1 MVNFLSQSNNLGGCK
16 MGKKLSND
24 PYAELG
30 VSSKKT
36 GVHEATKDLS
46 KGLYPGAF
54 CQIVPMSRNLPA
66 EVYDSY
72 AQVIHSDG
80 VGTKSNVAYIAMKE
94 GLGEDFLYN
103 LPQDAIVMN
112 TDDMACVGVTNDIF
126 ISNHIARNANRVN
139 DAALA
144 KIIQGYARFFKKME
158 ELGITLH
165 NAGGETA
172 DVGSYTTTMGI
183 DVTATATLKKDDVI
197 DCSYIGP
204 NQYIVGLA
212 SYGKSIYEDK
222 ENSGIR
228 SNGLTLAINA
238 LLCPYYRKYEEAMD
252 GTVDKEK
259 LFCGKYR
266 LEDQLEGSSLTV
278 AEAILSPTRTYL
290 PVLNDILQD
299 SGIRVSGIIHCS
311 GGGLT
316 KSINFGNGIAYIKD
330 KVPSLEVP
338 AIFKAIQEA
347 KDIDDYHM
355 YQTFN
360 MGIGME
366 LIVKDLDD
374 AKKVIYHAQQYNIPA
389 FILGHTEATDDGTN
403 RVEIGSCVYTK

>member
-1 MVNFLSQSNNLGGCK
+1 
-16 MGKKLSND
+16 MGKAFTND
-24 PYAELG
+24 PYEELG

-36 GVHEATKDLS
+36 GVHKATKNLS

-54 CQIVPMSRNLPA
+54 CQIVSMPRNLPS
-66 EVYDSY
+66 EVVNKY

-80 VGTKSNVAYIAMKE
+80 VGTKSNVAYLAMKE
-94 GLGEDFLYN
+94 GLGDEFLYN
-103 LPQDAIVMN
+103 LAQDAIVMN
-112 TDDMACVGVTNDIF
+112 TDDMACVGIINDIY
-126 ISNHIARNANRVN
+126 ISNHIARNSNRIN

-144 KIIQGYARFFKKME
+144 KIIQGYSNFFQKMQ
-158 ELGITLH
+158 ELGINLY

-183 DVTATATLKKDDVI
+183 DVTASAIISKEKII
-197 DCSYIGP
+197 DCSNIGP
-204 NQYIVGLA
+204 DEYIVGLA
-212 SYGKSIYEDK
+212 STGKSSYETK

-238 LLCPYYRKYEEAMD
+238 LLSPYYRKYQETMD
-252 GTVDKEK
+252 ATIDKEK

-266 LEDQLEGSSLTV
+266 LEDKLADTSLTV

-290 PVLNDILQD
+290 PVLKDIFE
-299 SGIRVSGIIHCS
+299 SNIKVSGIIHCS

-316 KSINFGNGIAYIKD
+316 KSINFGKGITYVKD
-330 KVPSLEVP
+330 VIPTLKVPP
-338 AIFKAIQEA
+338 IFKAIQDMRE
-347 KDIDDYHM
+347 IDDYHM

-366 LIVKDLDD
+366 LILKDLNDVSRVVKY
-374 AKKVIYHAQQYNIPA
+374 ANKYNVNAYLI
-389 FILGHTEATDDGTN
+389 GHTENSPDGIN
-403 RVEIGSCVYTK
+403 RVEIGSSIYTK

>member
-1 MVNFLSQSNNLGGCK
+1 
-16 MGKKLSND
+16 MGKKFTND

-36 GVHEATKDLS
+36 GVHEATKNLS

-54 CQIVPMSRNLPA
+54 CQVVPIPRNLPD
-66 EVYDSY
+66 EIKNNY

-80 VGTKSNVAYIAMKE
+80 VGTKSNVAYLAMKE
-94 GLGEDFLYN
+94 GLSEDFLYD

-139 DAALA
+139 DVALA
-144 KIIQGYARFFKKME
+144 KIIQGYSNFFQKMH
-158 ELGITLH
+158 ELGINLH

-183 DVTATATLKKDDVI
+183 DVTACAIIEKNKII
-197 DCSYIGP
+197 DCSNIAP
-204 NQYIVGLA
+204 NEYIVGLA

-238 LLCPYYRKYEEAMD
+238 LLCPYYRKYEETMD
-252 GTVDKEK
+252 CTVDREK

-266 LEDQLEGSSLTV
+266 LEDQLDGTSLTI
-278 AEAILSPTRTYL
+278 AEAILSPTRTFL
-290 PVLNDILQD
+290 PVLNDVLQN
-299 SGIRVSGIIHCS
+299 SSIRVSGIIHCS

-316 KSINFGNGIAYIKD
+316 KSINFGNGITYVKD
-330 KVPSLEVP
+330 NVCSLEVP

-347 KDIDDYHM
+347 KNIDDYHM

-366 LIVKDLDD
+366 IVVKDLYD
-374 AKKVIYHAQQYNIPA
+374 AKKVIHYAQKYDIPA
-389 FILGHTEATDDGTN
+389 FILGHTEVSEDGKN
-403 RVEIGSCVYTK
+403 SVKIGSSIYTK

>member
-1 MVNFLSQSNNLGGCK
+1 
-16 MGKKLSND
+16 MGKKFTND

-36 GVHEATKDLS
+36 GVHKATKNLS

-54 CQIVPMSRNLPA
+54 CQIVPMSRNLPD
-66 EVYDSY
+66 EILSSY

-80 VGTKSNVAYIAMKE
+80 VGTKSNVAYLAMKE
-94 GLGEDFLYN
+94 GLSEDFLHN
-103 LPQDAIVMN
+103 LAQDAIVMN
-112 TDDMACVGVTNDIF
+112 TDDMACVGVINDIF
-126 ISNHIARNANRVN
+126 ISNHIARNSNRVN
-139 DAALA
+139 DEALA
-144 KIIQGYARFFKKME
+144 KIIQGYSNFFQKMQ
-158 ELGITLH
+158 ELGINLY

-183 DVTATATLKKDDVI
+183 DVTATAVISKDKII
-197 DCSYIGP
+197 DCSNIGP
-204 NQYIVGLA
+204 DEYIVGLA
-212 SYGKSIYEDK
+212 SYGKSSYEDK

-238 LLCPYYRKYEEAMD
+238 LLSPYYRKYEETMD
-252 GTVDKEK
+252 GTIDKEK

-266 LEDQLEGSSLTV
+266 LEDKLDGSSLTV

-290 PVLNDILQD
+290 PVLRDILQD
-299 SGIRVSGIIHCS
+299 DIQVSGIIHCS

-316 KSINFGNGIAYIKD
+316 KSINFGNSITYVKD
-330 KVPSLEVP
+330 KLYDLEVP
-338 AIFKAIQEA
+338 PIFKSIQEIRN
-347 KDIDDYHM
+347 IDDYHM

-366 LIVKDLDD
+366 IVVKSLSD
-374 AKKVIYHAQQYNIPA
+374 ADKVIAYANQYDIPA
-389 FILGHTEATDDGTN
+389 FIIGYTKASEDDHN
-403 RVEIGSCVYTK
+403 RVKIGSSLYTK

>member
-1 MVNFLSQSNNLGGCK
+1 MGNKLTSNA
-16 MGKKLSND
+16 D

-36 GVHEATKDLS
+36 GVHKATKNLD

-54 CQIVPMSRNLPA
+54 CQIVPLSRNLPD
-66 EVYDSY
+66 EILNNY

-80 VGTKSNVAYIAMKE
+80 VGTKSNVAYLAMKE
-94 GLGEDFLYN
+94 GVSEEFLYN

-112 TDDMACVGVTNDIF
+112 TDDMACVGITDDIY
-126 ISNHIARNANRVN
+126 ISNHIARNSNRVN
-139 DAALA
+139 DEALS
-144 KIIQGYARFFKKME
+144 KVIQGYSNFFQKMQA
-158 ELGITLH
+158 LGINLY

-183 DVTATATLKKDDVI
+183 DVTASAIIPKDKII
-197 DCSYIGP
+197 DCSTISP
-204 NQYIVGLA
+204 DTYIVGLA
-212 SYGKSIYEDK
+212 SYGKSSYEEK

-228 SNGLTLAINA
+228 SNGLTLAINT
-238 LLCPYYRKYEEAMD
+238 LLCPYYRKYEETMD
-252 GTVDKEK
+252 GTINREK

-266 LEDQLEGSSLTV
+266 LEDKLEGSTLTI

-290 PVLNDILQD
+290 PVVRDILQD
-299 SGIRVSGIIHCS
+299 NIHVSGIIHCS

-316 KSINFGNGIAYIKD
+316 KSINFGKGITYVKD
-330 KVPSLEVP
+330 RLYDLEVP
-338 AIFKAIQEA
+338 PIFKEIQ
-347 KDIDDYHM
+347 KIRNIDDYHM

-366 LIVKDLDD
+366 ILVKSMEDANKVILH
-374 AKKVIYHAQQYNIPA
+374 AKKYDIPA
-389 FILGHTEATDDGTN
+389 FIIGHTEVSDDNKN
-403 RVEIGSCVYTK
+403 RVKIGSLTYTK

>member
-1 MVNFLSQSNNLGGCK
+1 
-16 MGKKLSND
+16 MGKQFTND

-36 GVHEATKDLS
+36 GVHKATKGLS

-66 EVYDSY
+66 EVINNY

-80 VGTKSNVAYIAMKE
+80 VGTKSNVAYLAMKE
-94 GLGEDFLYN
+94 GVSEDFLYN
-103 LPQDAIVMN
+103 LAQDAIVMN
-112 TDDMACVGVTNDIF
+112 TDDMACVGITNDIY
-126 ISNHIARNANRVN
+126 ISNHIARNSNRVN
-139 DAALA
+139 DEALA
-144 KIIQGYARFFKKME
+144 KVIQGYSNFFRKMQS
-158 ELGITLH
+158 LGINLY

-183 DVTATATLKKDDVI
+183 DVTASAVIPRDRII
-197 DCSYIGP
+197 DCSNIAPGE
-204 NQYIVGLA
+204 YIVGLA
-212 SYGKSIYEDK
+212 SNGKSSYEDK

-228 SNGLTLAINA
+228 SNGLTLAINT
-238 LLCPYYRKYEEAMD
+238 LLCPYYRKYPETMDATIEE
-252 GTVDKEK
+252 KK

-266 LEDQLEGSSLTV
+266 LEDKLDGTSLTI

-290 PVLNDILQD
+290 PVINDILQECI
-299 SGIRVSGIIHCS
+299 SVSGIIHCS

-316 KSINFGNGIAYIKD
+316 KSINFGQGITYVKD
-330 KVPSLEVP
+330 KVYDLSVP
-338 AIFKAIQEA
+338 PIFKAIQEIRG
-347 KDIDDYHM
+347 IDDYHM

-366 LIVKDLDD
+366 IIVKSLAD
-374 AKKVIYHAQQYNIPA
+374 AERVISFANKYDIPA
-389 FILGHTEATDDGTN
+389 YIIGHTETSEDGKN
-403 RVEIGSCVYTK
+403 SVLIGENVYTK